1 LGKEIKKF
9 KKMKKL
15 LCLLAI
21 LMPMLSVDC
30 FAQTKKE
37 MEKEIKK
44 RKEIERENKTRV
56 IELNILRNDHC
67 DIVELSSPSIYYAPQ
82 FKFQVLKKGLNI
94 NIEPAEA
101 EFSQSE
107 TILSL
112 SNETCF
118 IMPTVEYIKA
128 MGFHNVGEIE
138 HTLNIYFKK
147 IDVYLKK
154 DERGYYRGNIDI
166 KFQIKMTNR
175 DGEVIFE
182 QVVSSGVNN
191 LTTIYHRN
199 LAKAYLDALSK
210 INWHKIASLLNESS
224 APKQQVKQESKEV
237 KGYGNTD
244 LENTIVRWEVQSR
257 PAGADVF
264 WRVVSK
270 TPEVKST
277 NNKYLQTTP
286 YEATKSLDIRGLSY
300 ENSGDVRIILRC
312 EKEGYHSQE
321 KEFNVRMIIDQEEIS
336 AFFRLVKV
344 E

>member
-1 LGKEIKKF
+1 
-9 KKMKKL
+9 
-15 LCLLAI
+15 
-21 LMPMLSVDC
+21 MPMLSVDC

-44 RKEIERENKTRV
+44 RKEIESENRV
-56 IELNILRNDHC
+56 MVHMLNGLRNDHC
-67 DIVELSSPSIYYAPQ
+67 NFTDFASFKIYYAPK
-82 FKFQVLKKGLNI
+82 FKFQGLKKGLNI
-94 NIEPAEA
+94 NIEPVEA

-107 TILSL
+107 TSLSL

-128 MGFHNVGEIE
+128 MGFPTAGEIE

-154 DERGYYRGNIDI
+154 DEHGYYRGNIDI

-182 QVVSSGVNN
+182 QVVSSSVND
-191 LTTIYHRN
+191 LTKFHYYHTYFP
-199 LAKAYLDALSK
+199 KAYLDALAK
-210 INWHKIASLLNESS
+210 INWHKIASFLNESS
-224 APKQQVKQESKEV
+224 APKQEVKQESKEV
-237 KGYGNTD
+237 KGYGNTA

-270 TPEVKST
+270 TPSVKST

-300 ENSGDVRIILRC
+300 ENSGDVRVILRC
-312 EKEGYHSQE
+312 EKEGYYPQE
-321 KEFNVRMIIDQEEIS
+321 KEFNVRMILDQEEIS
-336 AFFRLVKV
+336 AFFKLVK
-344 E
+344 EE